1 VPATLPVFSRGL
13 KLIRL
18 AVYVILL
25 QLAVAIVMTI
35 KAIAASSMDDI
46 RSLLD
51 WTQYFLLANIGATLA
66 MLLASLRA
74 IPEFARAR
82 MDIRGLVIATAGFAI
97 AAAAL
102 GWNYQAL
109 SSFVDVVL
117 DPEASAGEM
126 YDAIEGV
133 ESMTWFTILKDL
145 AYAVALIAV
154 SRTVQRSAALN
165 DQLGLRDEAG
175 SMSRALIV
183 MLVADLFYQL
193 TYGLGPGLGLFG
205 LLVSILVAGYWIY
218 CHLRLGRFLYN
229 AAYFVN
235 EPHNL
240 PLATV
245 VLREEKPAPQPR
257 RPPQPSQ
264 PLAVVKP
271 PPPPPAP
278 RAESS
283 DESSEDGPRF
293 LR

>member
-1 VPATLPVFSRGL
+1 VPASLPVFSRGL

-35 KAIAASSMDDI
+35 KAIAASSMEEV

-66 MLLASLRA
+66 MLGAALRA

-97 AAAAL
+97 AAGAL
-102 GWNYQAL
+102 GWNYHAL
-109 SSFVDVVL
+109 STFIDIVTNP
-117 DPEASAGEM
+117 DPFPPDIKEAIN
-126 YDAIEGV
+126 DV

-183 MLVADLFYQL
+183 MLVADLFYQV

-245 VLREEKPAPQPR
+245 VLRPQSPR
-257 RPPQPSQ
+257 PSRPSQPSQ
-264 PLAVVKP
+264 PLPIVKP

-283 DESSEDGPRF
+283 DESSEGGPRF